1 MDALSQHITIL
12 GGAGVSTTA
21 AVNGPT
27 IDLASAAAGGG
38 YYAEG
43 VLVIGTIGATNST
56 VLLKT
61 QTGTASD
68 AMSDTTGDVP
78 ALENTMWLDHHRPQK
93 RFLRGVLT
101 AGGATGAH
109 KAIVT
114 IPYGL
119 REKPPTYDGS
129 STGLRVF
136 SPGSG
141 TATG

>member
-1 MDALSQHITIL
+1 MPGYLSQTLTII
-12 GGAGVSTTA
+12 GTGASTTGDLT
-21 AVNGPT
+21 GPI

-43 VLVIGTIGATNST
+43 VLLVAVAGTTNATS
-56 VLLKT
+56 LLKS

-68 AMSDTTGDVP
+68 AMSDTTGDQIRT
-78 ALENTMWLDHHRPQK
+78 LLTTYLDHHRPSK
-93 RFLRGVLT
+93 RYFRGVLT
-101 AGGATGAH
+101 AGGATGWRSLT
-109 KAIVT
+109 T

-119 REKPPTYDGS
+119 REKPPTYDAS
-129 STGLRVF
+129 ATGIRVS